1 MFFLLFLTM
10 LLNPFRACEGSPT
23 YQEEYR
29 GSYVPEV
36 IEREYGLQVV
46 APDTPYVAAAG
57 RNALYF
63 LDTRF
68 DPETAKHIKQQ
79 IEKASVPNPDEYI
92 SIDEVLATAE
102 IKNSSGETTFVFD
115 PAYARV
121 LFARAINRHN
131 PELKLPVHEP
141 AGDWLVTY
149 DLDKTLTKRADRC
162 HDVGCHTSSD
172 CNQHHCHQCLH
183 FRVDNHCDGPILNAV
198 GICQA
203 KPCSK
208 AVDTPKEVGE
218 ADASYYQR
226 MDKLHWA

>member
-1 MFFLLFLTM
+1 M
-10 LLNPFRACEGSPT
+10 LLNPFRPCEGSPT

-68 DPETAKHIKQQ
+68 DPETAKHPKQQ
-79 IEKASVPNPDEYI
+79 IEKASLPNPDEYI

-102 IKNSSGETTFVFD
+102 IKNTTGETTFVFD

-121 LFARAINRHN
+121 LFARGMNRYN

-141 AGDWLVTY
+141 AGDWVVTY
-149 DLDKTLTKRADRC
+149 DLDK
-162 HDVGCHTSSD
+162 
-172 CNQHHCHQCLH
+172 
-183 FRVDNHCDGPILNAV
+183 IY
-198 GICQA
+198 
-203 KPCSK
+203 K
-208 AVDTPKEVGE
+208 AG
-218 ADASYYQR
+218 
-226 MDKLHWA
+226 